1 MKKNPET
8 SKESALALFPFL
20 LFIIIF
26 IGAGVI
32 TGDFY
37 AFPAPTAC
45 AIGIIVAFLMFQGT
59 VTEKFTTF
67 AKGVGHEDIVIM
79 CMIYLLAGAFSTVSK
94 EMGGVDSVVNL
105 GLSVLPASVVTAG
118 LFVIAAFMSTATGT
132 SMGTLSAL
140 APIGIGVVEAT
151 GLSLPLMMGAII
163 GGSMFGDNLSFISDT
178 TIAATRSQGCGMR
191 DKFKV
196 NLLVALPAAV
206 ITFVLLLF
214 FGNTTGSADIAV
226 GSYNII
232 KVLPYLSVIV
242 LALIGVN
249 VFVVL
254 TVGIVFSGA
263 IGMLMSGMTFISFAQ
278 AIYNGMLGMMEVFL
292 TSIFIGG
299 LAELV
304 KANGGIQWLLNHI
317 QKFIKGPKSAEIG
330 IAAMVCLTD
339 AAIANN
345 TVSIIVDGP
354 IARGICEEYKVDP
367 RRSASLLDM
376 FSCVMQG
383 AIPYG
388 AQILMVGSLT
398 AGAAGAFDVISCL
411 WYQGLLAVFGI
422 ISIFVPFADGVLK
435 KNPWNFEHW
444 CPESELKEHIT
455 K

>member
-1 MKKNPET
+1 MKENQKV
-8 SKESALALFPFL
+8 SALALFPFL

-26 IGAGVI
+26 IGSGII

-45 AIGIIVAFLMFQGT
+45 AIGIIVAFLMFKGT
-59 VTEKFTTF
+59 VAEKFTTF
-67 AKGVGHEDIVIM
+67 AKGVGNEDIVIM
-79 CMIYLLAGAFSTVSK
+79 CMIYLLAGAFSTVSQ

-105 GLSVLPASVVTAG
+105 GLSFLPASVVTAG
-118 LFVIAAFMSTATGT
+118 LFVIACFMSLATGT

-151 GLSLPLMMGAII
+151 GLSMPLMMGAII
-163 GGSMFGDNLSFISDT
+163 GGCMFGDNLSFISDT
-178 TIAATRSQGCGMR
+178 TIAATRSQGCEMR
-191 DKFKV
+191 DKFRM
-196 NLLVALPAAV
+196 NLTIALPAAI
-206 ITFVLLLF
+206 ITFVLLLV
-214 FGNTTGSADIAV
+214 FGRSSGTAAIEV
-226 GSYNII
+226 GTYNVI
-232 KVLPYLSVIV
+232 KILPYLSVIV

-254 TVGIVFSGA
+254 TIGVVFSGV
-263 IGMLMSGMTFISFAQ
+263 IGMAMSGMTFLTFAQ

-304 KANGGIQWLLNHI
+304 KVNGGIHWLLEKV
-317 QKFIKGPKSAEIG
+317 QLFIKGPKSAEVG

-339 AAIANN
+339 MSIANN

-376 FSCVMQG
+376 FACVMQG

-398 AGAAGAFDVISCL
+398 AGGVTALQVIPCL
-411 WYQGLLAVFGI
+411 WYQALLAVFGI
-422 ISIFVPFADGVLK
+422 ASIFIPFADGVIK
-435 KNPWNFEHW
+435 KDPWNFEHW
-444 CPESELKEHIT
+444 MPQSMVGKENAS